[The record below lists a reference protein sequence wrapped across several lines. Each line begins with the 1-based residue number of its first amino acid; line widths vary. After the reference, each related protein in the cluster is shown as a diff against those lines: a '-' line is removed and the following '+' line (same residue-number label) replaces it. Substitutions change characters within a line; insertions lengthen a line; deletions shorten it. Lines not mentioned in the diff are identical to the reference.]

1 MLLVVGGV
9 WETTIDINIYFFL
22 FYCSQHPS
30 RASIVFRVTWA
41 KSDEQRKLSTRVPSS
56 SSSPF
61 SSSSLVAFALLSS
74 SLFPLSFTLT
84 NLGHRTGKKVS
95 YESMNPHTQASLLK
109 AFLKELAD
117 PVFTAKLYPGWIA
130 GTTATLH
137 SVHCRRRRCG

>member
-1 MLLVVGGV
+1 MF
-9 WETTIDINIYFFL
+9 YF
-22 FYCSQHPS
+22 YYSQHPS

-41 KSDEQRKLSTRVPSS
+41 KSDEQRKLSTRVPSP
-56 SSSPF
+56 SSPLS

-74 SLFPLSFTLT
+74 SLFSLTLK
-84 NLGHRTGKKVS
+84 NLGDHRTGKKVS

-130 GTTATLH
+130 GTTATPH